1 MEADAVRV
9 VGKDPDKPLQEECST
24 GTAAHL
30 HRPAQQPHHQ
40 PLQLGLVL
48 RNVRETRLKTHQLN
62 SVFQENLRSSYT
74 PEQRRSR
81 GHRTRW

>member
-9 VGKDPDKPLQEECST
+9 VGKDSDKPLQEECST

-48 RNVRETRLKTHQLN
+48 RNVRETRLKKD
-62 SVFQENLRSSYT
+62 
-74 PEQRRSR
+74 
-81 GHRTRW
+81 